1 MRAVRGSLA
10 SQDSVPIMAD
20 SVVSKRLALGQRAE
34 SLAAAYLEDRGYS
47 ILARNWRRP
56 EGELDLVAGRDG
68 LCVFVEVRSRT
79 GTERGHPLETVD
91 ARKRSRVRRAAR
103 MYINEEHPA
112 EAVFRFDVV
121 GVTFAL
127 DDSPPE
133 IVHIE
138 DAFAAGD

>member
-1 MRAVRGSLA
+1 
-10 SQDSVPIMAD
+10 MAD
-20 SVVSKRLALGQRAE
+20 SVLSKRLALGQRAE
-34 SLAAAYLEDRGYS
+34 SLAARYLEDLGYV

-56 EGELDLVAGRDG
+56 EGELDLVVGTEG

-91 ARKRSRVRRAAR
+91 GRKRARVRRAAR
-103 MYINEEHPA
+103 MYLEEERPA
-112 EAVFRFDVV
+112 AAVFRFDVV

-133 IVHIE
+133 IVHVE
-138 DAFAAGD
+138 DAFGAAEEGR

>member
-1 MRAVRGSLA
+1 
-10 SQDSVPIMAD
+10 MAD
-20 SVVSKRLALGQRAE
+20 SVLSKRLALGQRAE
-34 SLAAAYLEDRGYS
+34 SLAAGYLEGLGYA
-47 ILARNWRRP
+47 IIARNWRRP
-56 EGELDLVAGRDG
+56 EGELDLVVGKEG

-103 MYINEEHPA
+103 MYLDEEHPA
-112 EAVFRFDVV
+112 AVVFRFDVV

-138 DAFAAGD
+138 DAFEAGSDRG